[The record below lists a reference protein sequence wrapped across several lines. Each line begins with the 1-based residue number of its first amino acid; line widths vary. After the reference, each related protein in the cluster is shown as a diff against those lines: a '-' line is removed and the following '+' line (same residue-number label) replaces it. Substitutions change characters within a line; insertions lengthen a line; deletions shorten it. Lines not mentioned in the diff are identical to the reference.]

1 MLPAPSDSIITLKG
15 GTNQLFQTFPCF
27 WTQPRSC
34 RLPTIG
40 AGRCGFLSEA
50 QRAARGEREPKDR
63 RQIPLQKQKRSAS
76 LSGRSTSFL
85 NFGQNLT
92 DRKGTTDWLM
102 NKAIANSENGE
113 PVSLIL
119 AEIMGSS
126 LRNVPKSIKYVPNDS
141 SLSAEKNLGIR
152 SKPNRSNLELPGD
165 FWYNV

>member
-1 MLPAPSDSIITLKG
+1 
-15 GTNQLFQTFPCF
+15 
-27 WTQPRSC
+27 
-34 RLPTIG
+34 
-40 AGRCGFLSEA
+40 LSEA

-76 LSGRSTSFL
+76 LSGRSTPFL
-85 NFGQNLT
+85 NFGQNPT

-141 SLSAEKNLGIR
+141 SRPAEKNLGIR